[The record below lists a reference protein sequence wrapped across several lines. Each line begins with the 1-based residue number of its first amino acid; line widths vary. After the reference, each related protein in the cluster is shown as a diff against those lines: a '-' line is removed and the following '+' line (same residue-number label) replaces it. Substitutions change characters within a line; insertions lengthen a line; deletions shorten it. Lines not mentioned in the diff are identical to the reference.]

1 MTISSCFSVFPVPR
15 FFRLVTIGL
24 MLSSLGAYASAQTES
39 KGESETLVARND
51 VSSSLPDS
59 PDAGLLEQGP
69 AAQSATPPPVSNTP
83 SKRILGI
90 IPNYRSVGV
99 GAQLPPQTARNKF
112 TTAVS
117 DTIDPSAFALAALLA
132 GYNDARASTPEFHG
146 GAVAYGRY
154 FWHSLADQSIEN
166 MSVEFI
172 VPALTHED
180 TRYYTLGTGGKKKRL
195 EYSLTR
201 ILITRSDSGKE
212 TLNLGELLGAGM
224 GAAISSRYYPV
235 SQRDAGSVL
244 QQYAL
249 NLGIDAASYVL
260 REFDSDLSRA
270 FSRKH
275 DQ

>member
-1 MTISSCFSVFPVPR
+1 MPR
-15 FFRLVTIGL
+15 FSSLLAIGL
-24 MLSSLGAYASAQTES
+24 MLTSLGACAGAQTGA
-39 KGESETLVARND
+39 KGESETLVATND

-59 PDAGLLEQGP
+59 PDAGLIDQGP
-69 AAQSATPPPVSNTP
+69 TGQGATAPPVSNTP
-83 SKRILGI
+83 SKRVLGI

-99 GAQLPPQTARNKF
+99 GAQLPPQTIRNKF
-112 TTAVS
+112 TTAAS

-132 GYNDARASTPEFHG
+132 GYNDARAATPEFHG

-166 MSVEFI
+166 MSVEFL

-201 ILITRSDSGKE
+201 IFITRADSGKE
-212 TLNLGELLGAGM
+212 TVNLSELLGAGL
-224 GAAISSRYYPV
+224 AAGVSSRYYPV

-249 NLGIDAASYVL
+249 NLGIDAASYAL
-260 REFDSDLSRA
+260 REFDNDISRA